1 MGRFIIL
8 RVGRALITIAL
19 VVTFA
24 FIVLRLS
31 GDPAQII
38 LGPEA
43 PPEVLAAFRRAWGL
57 DDPIWLQYLHYFGAI
72 AQGELGRS
80 MRDGRSAIE
89 IVAERIPI
97 TLALTVPALVLK
109 LGIGIPAG
117 VYAALHRGSLTDRIV
132 MIVSVA
138 GFTIPSFVL
147 GLTLVLVFAVQLG
160 WLPSGGQDSWRHAI
174 LPILTLG
181 IGGAAILARFTR
193 SAMLEV
199 LGQPFIRAASA
210 KGVPWQDVI
219 TRHAL
224 PNAAIPTVTIIGFM
238 VGTLIAGAVVVE
250 SVFSWPGV
258 GRLLVVAVANRDLA
272 VVQCIL
278 LLVAATM
285 VISNLIVDFL
295 YGFLDPRL
303 RSAKGQKAAG
313 GQP

>member
-1 MGRFIIL
+1 MLRYFALRF
-8 RVGRALITIAL
+8 GRAAITIAL

-24 FIVLRLS
+24 FVVLRLS

-43 PPEVLAAFRRAWGL
+43 PPEAIAAFRVAWGL
-57 DDPIWLQYLHYFGAI
+57 DDPLWLQYFHYFGAI

-89 IVAERIPI
+89 LVAERIPI
-97 TLALTVPALVLK
+97 TLALTLPALAIKLCVGVPA
-109 LGIGIPAG
+109 GI
-117 VYAALHRGSLTDRIV
+117 YAALHRGSLADRMV
-132 MIVSVA
+132 MMLSVA

-147 GLTLVLVFAVQLG
+147 GLTLVLVFAVKLG

-174 LPILTLG
+174 LPVLTLG
-181 IGGAAILARFTR
+181 IGGAAVLARFTR

-199 LGQPFIRAASA
+199 LGQPFIRTASA
-210 KGVPWQDVI
+210 KGVPWRDVI
-219 TRHAL
+219 IGHAL

-238 VGTLIAGAVVVE
+238 IGTLIAGAVVVE

-285 VISNLIVDFL
+285 VSSNLIVDFL

-303 RSAKGQKAAG
+303 RQTVGKAA
-313 GQP
+313 